1 MPAEPHVQGAEDDI
15 FITETPRRP
24 VRATGIK
31 LAMPV
36 IEEEMSKCTLI

>member
-1 MPAEPHVQGAEDDI
+1 MPAEPHVQGADI

-36 IEEEMSKCTLI
+36 IEEEMSKCTFI